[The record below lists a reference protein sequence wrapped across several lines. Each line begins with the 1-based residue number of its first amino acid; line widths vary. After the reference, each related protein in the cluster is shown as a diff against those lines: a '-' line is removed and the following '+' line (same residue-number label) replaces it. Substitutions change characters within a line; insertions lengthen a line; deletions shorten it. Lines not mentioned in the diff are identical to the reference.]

1 MKLDAMKLGIA
12 AVLTT
17 AVIWAV
23 CTALVALLPGSMMG
37 LSGHMVHA
45 DLGELS
51 WTLTWAGYFVGLVVW
66 SVSAGVAGWLFGM
79 FYNWQTA

>member
-17 AVIWAV
+17 AVVWTV

-45 DLGELS
+45 DLATFAWS
-51 WTLTWAGYFVGLVVW
+51 LTWTGYFVGLALW
-66 SVSAGVAGWLFGM
+66 SVSAGIAGWLFGT
-79 FYNWQTA
+79 FYNWQLS